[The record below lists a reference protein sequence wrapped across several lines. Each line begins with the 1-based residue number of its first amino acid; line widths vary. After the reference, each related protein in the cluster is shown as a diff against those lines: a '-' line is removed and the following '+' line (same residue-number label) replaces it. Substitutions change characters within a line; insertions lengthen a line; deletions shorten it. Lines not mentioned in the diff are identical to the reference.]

1 MVSMTSKLTETPVSN
16 ENMWLA
22 PEPLST
28 RDPLLP
34 STIILVSKNCL
45 CCELSGEM
53 VILSAETGTYFGLD
67 RMGVFIWNLIQEP
80 ATLASIRDAVMNRFE
95 VDQKQCEEDL
105 KDFVRDL
112 LEHGLAEIKM

>member
-1 MVSMTSKLTETPVSN
+1 MASKLTETPESN
-16 ENMWLA
+16 ESTWLA
-22 PEPLST
+22 PELLLS
-28 RDPLLP
+28 RDPLHP
-34 STIILVSKNCL
+34 STVILLCKHCL

-53 VILSAETGTYFGLD
+53 VILSADTGTYFGLD

-80 ATLASIRDAVMNRFE
+80 ATLASVRDAIMNRFE
-95 VDQKQCEEDL
+95 VNQKQCEEDL